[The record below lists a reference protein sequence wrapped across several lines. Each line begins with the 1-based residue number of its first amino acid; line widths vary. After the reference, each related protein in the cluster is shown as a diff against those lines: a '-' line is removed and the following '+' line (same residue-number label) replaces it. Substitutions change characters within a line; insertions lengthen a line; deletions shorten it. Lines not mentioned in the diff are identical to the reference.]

1 MKTFKQL
8 ISEISTRSMSKY
20 VKLAEP
26 NAKAQGAIGSLTN
39 DQEKQNKADKRLK
52 QVSKVKNKLDTIK
65 PAYES
70 EEENN
75 TPDNE

>member
-1 MKTFKQL
+1 MKTFSQL
-8 ISEISTRSMSKY
+8 VFEISTRSMSKY

-26 NAKAQGAIGSLTN
+26 NAKAQGAIGDLTN
-39 DQEKQNKADKRLK
+39 NQEKKDKADKRLK

-75 TPDNE
+75 TPDDE